1 MADSCRH
8 FVIIVIAL
16 FDKHAYLGCVWL
28 CRSGLDLDFQD
39 VEFKFFYLKAIKE
52 RNLNQDLQFQFQF
65 HVTKHSLRVGKK
77 SC

>member
-1 MADSCRH
+1 MADSCGH

-52 RNLNQDLQFQFQF
+52 RNLNQDLQFLFR
-65 HVTKHSLRVGKK
+65 TSIIR
-77 SC
+77 